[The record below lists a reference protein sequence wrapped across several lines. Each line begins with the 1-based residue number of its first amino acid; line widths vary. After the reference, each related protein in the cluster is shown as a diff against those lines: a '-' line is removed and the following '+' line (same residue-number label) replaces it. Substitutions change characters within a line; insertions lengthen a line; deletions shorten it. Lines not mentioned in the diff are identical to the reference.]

1 MTTHWN
7 RSQAERYRQLAE
19 LWARAGQLDG
29 REIERLCVL
38 VLEILS
44 QCAKA
49 NLATTGF
56 DIDDLIHTYIEEK
69 ILNRLITDP
78 AKFVAQ
84 MPNSH
89 GALILFFQNFVIS
102 LARKSEQ
109 QLAARADSL
118 ETEEGEIRHEVEAQ
132 LCPVNL
138 VDTLREEGFSIQ
150 ALEVEVHRFL
160 DALSPTE
167 RQLMNNYC
175 NEDLSVAR
183 LFPGSAKQ
191 QSLAH
196 VAVAQ
201 MGLWRGNTASRDLAR
216 FARTDLGR
224 FMARQIGQP
233 LDDSHRSTLQALMG
247 LICQLA

>member
-19 LWARAGQLDG
+19 LWGRAGQLEG

-38 VLEILS
+38 VLEILT
-44 QCAKA
+44 QCSKA
-49 NLATTGF
+49 NLAPTGL
-56 DIDDLIHTYIEEK
+56 DHDDLIHTYIEEK
-69 ILNRLITDP
+69 ILYRLATDP
-78 AKFVAQ
+78 EKFVAQ

-89 GALILFFQNFVIS
+89 GALIFFFQNFVIS
-102 LARKSEQ
+102 LARKSENQ
-109 QLAARADSL
+109 VATKADTL
-118 ETEEGEIRHEVEAQ
+118 ETEEGEIRHEVEAH

-150 ALEVEVHRFL
+150 ALEADVQHFL
-160 DALSPTE
+160 NGLSATE
-167 RQLMNNYC
+167 RQLMSNYC
-175 NEDLSVAR
+175 NDDLSVAK
-183 LFPGSAKQ
+183 LFPGSARQ
-191 QSLAH
+191 QSLAN

-216 FARTDLGR
+216 FAQTDLGR